1 MKNKNSRKGTLLR
14 LWGYLYQFKWLL
26 FLAVILTIASNLFA
40 LVGPLLSGYAIDAIQ
55 IGKGQVAFQKVFFY
69 CSLMVGFYLASAIL
83 SYGISR
89 LMIYLSQKIAFR
101 LRKDLFEKIVSLPVG
116 YFDQHQ
122 TGDIVSRMSY
132 DIDTI
137 NTSLASDSVQVLSSI
152 VTIVGSL
159 S

>member
-1 MKNKNSRKGTLLR
+1 
-14 LWGYLYQFKWLL
+14 
-26 FLAVILTIASNLFA
+26 
-40 LVGPLLSGYAIDAIQ
+40 
-55 IGKGQVAFQKVFFY
+55 
-69 CSLMVGFYLASAIL
+69 MVGFYLASAIL

-152 VTIVGSL
+152 VTIVGSFVMML
-159 S
+159 VISP